1 MGMLSVPE
9 FKEQKKKLGE
19 ETGTGREIAAWSKGP
34 TRDGC
39 QSTEPA
45 PASAPGSSA
54 LSPFSLALESSQG
67 FSLGA
72 DSSPI
77 S

>member
-19 ETGTGREIAAWSKGP
+19 ETGTGREIAALSKGP

-45 PASAPGSSA
+45 PS
-54 LSPFSLALESSQG
+54 LSPRKLCLVTILPG
-67 FSLGA
+67 T
-72 DSSPI
+72 
-77 S
+77 